1 MSITV
6 FKKWTRAVSYLDEK
20 IKNSRLIAGRNIQ
33 LENTGN
39 GIRIHGSVS
48 GFIQSGDTYTGYFK
62 VIKDGDTYSVVDGA
76 NPDATSCGYVIIGN
90 SRVAVPKKTALS
102 VGEVINGAFYLETTY
117 TSSYQISIKFASS
130 LPAAENGKDIG
141 LVADLIDGNPVQ
153 RLYGE
158 YKIVRWV

>member
-48 GFIQSGDTYTGYFK
+48 GFTQSGDTYNGYFK
-62 VIKDGDTYSVVDGA
+62 LVKDGEVF
-76 NPDATSCGYVIIGN
+76 
-90 SRVAVPKKTALS
+90 TAL
-102 VGEVINGAFYLETTY
+102 
-117 TSSYQISIKFASS
+117 
-130 LPAAENGKDIG
+130 
-141 LVADLIDGNPVQ
+141 
-153 RLYGE
+153 
-158 YKIVRWV
+158 